1 MKSPPLTEQPEAEA
15 PKAIPVTVLTG
26 YLGSGK
32 TTLLRRLL
40 HQHAHTP
47 LRLAVI
53 ENEFATSGIGTE
65 NELREDAQHA
75 ACRAQI
81 IETSS
86 GCLCCSAG
94 GKDFK
99 RVLAQLV
106 DHRDK
111 FDHVIIE
118 TTGLAD
124 PAFAATFFK
133 PNEEIFDK
141 WIWKNCEVDDWEYE
155 GESDGHTPARSA
167 STVCSSMF
175 PRFRFIEKHKVAS
188 QNARTLR
195 DRRRSPCLHPREKL
209 LG

>member
-1 MKSPPLTEQPEAEA
+1 MRC
-15 PKAIPVTVLTG
+15 VL
-26 YLGSGK
+26 
-32 TTLLRRLL
+32 R
-40 HQHAHTP
+40 Q
-47 LRLAVI
+47 
-53 ENEFATSGIGTE
+53 FATSGIGTE

-133 PNEEIFDK
+133 PK
-141 WIWKNCEVDDWEYE
+141 C
-155 GESDGHTPARSA
+155 
-167 STVCSSMF
+167 VCVCGCACAVWCV
-175 PRFRFIEKHKVAS
+175 R
-188 QNARTLR
+188 
-195 DRRRSPCLHPREKL
+195 
-209 LG
+209 

>member
-1 MKSPPLTEQPEAEA
+1 
-15 PKAIPVTVLTG
+15 V
-26 YLGSGK
+26 
-32 TTLLRRLL
+32 L
-40 HQHAHTP
+40 HQF
-47 LRLAVI
+47 AV
-53 ENEFATSGIGTE
+53 SGIGTE

-133 PNEEIFDK
+133 PKCVRVRLCVCGVVRAVCALITCVCWVPFVWVRRK
-141 WIWKNCEVDDWEYE
+141 GCERIT
-155 GESDGHTPARSA
+155 ESMR
-167 STVCSSMF
+167 
-175 PRFRFIEKHKVAS
+175 
-188 QNARTLR
+188 
-195 DRRRSPCLHPREKL
+195 
-209 LG
+209 